1 VVAAHRNE
9 TGYKFIN
16 GSTIQYGQTYYF
28 KVEPIKWRV
37 LEEADGTYT
46 LLSEYII
53 DKQVFYTSS
62 STRTIDGKTIYA
74 NNYEHSTIREWLNN
88 AFYNK
93 AFSTQEKGSILT
105 TLVDNSAS
113 PYFSNNTMDKVY
125 LLSYKEARSSI
136 YGFSTS
142 NDSSSTRTAVTTDY
156 ARAVGA
162 YMDTSYSNYGNGSW
176 WLRSP
181 DDSISTSAYG
191 VGSNGIHYIVT
202 DNVKYSY
209 GARPAIKIG

>member
-1 VVAAHRNE
+1 M
-9 TGYKFIN
+9 
-16 GSTIQYGQTYYF
+16 
-28 KVEPIKWRV
+28 
-37 LEEADGTYT
+37 
-46 LLSEYII
+46 LSEYII

-62 STRTIDGKTIYA
+62 DNRTIGDQTIYA

-93 AFSTQEKGSILT
+93 AFSSQEKGSILT

-113 PYFSNNTMDKVY
+113 TTESSTNPYFSNNTMDKVY
-125 LLSYKEARSSI
+125 LLSYQEARSST

-142 NDSSSTRTAVTTDY
+142 TSSSSTRTAVTTDY

-162 YMDTSYSNYGNGSW
+162 YMFTSTSYYGNGYW

-181 DDSISTSAYG
+181 NYYDSYSAHIVDHDGYIY
-191 VGSNGIHYIVT
+191 SNYV
-202 DNVKYSY
+202 DYSFY
-209 GARPAIKIG
+209 GARPAIKIF